1 MINFTNDSKI
11 KPTKDDRTLHIAIV
25 LVIGVLVLAQALLI
39 YIILS
44 QKPDTPIL
52 ARPQACDNFELKTPD
67 ERAKCRPVNYTPNNT
82 IET

>member
-1 MINFTNDSKI
+1 MLNLTNDSKT
-11 KPTKDDRTLHIAIV
+11 KPTNDNRTLHITIV
-25 LVIGVLVLAQALLI
+25 LVIGILVLAQVLLT

-52 ARPQACDNFELKTPD
+52 ARPQACDNFELRTPN
-67 ERAKCRPVNYTPNNT
+67 ERAKCRPVTYTPNNS